1 MRDDHCNLIAVWGS
15 PNSGKTTFA
24 TKLALSIYDSY
35 QSTVVVLYPDLE
47 APVLPVIFPNEK
59 TEDLGSIGVPLSKT
73 EIDVDDIVR
82 NAITLKKRGNLV
94 FLGYRTGDNRFTYPR
109 YGRAKAED
117 FLEKVCS
124 LADVVIVDCPSNL
137 EGNGLASAGLEM
149 ANQIIRLASPDLKSI
164 SYYLS
169 QLPTY
174 ADSKFRLE
182 EHIQGLNTPNADVF
196 MPVEE
201 AKSHLKD
208 VRFTV
213 PYSQA
218 VKLQTQ
224 TGRLVEPTSDKA
236 FESRMKEIAQ
246 KVVYYGED

>member
-1 MRDDHCNLIAVWGS
+1 
-15 PNSGKTTFA
+15 
-24 TKLALSIYDSY
+24 
-35 QSTVVVLYPDLE
+35 
-47 APVLPVIFPNEK
+47 
-59 TEDLGSIGVPLSKT
+59 
-73 EIDVDDIVR
+73 
-82 NAITLKKRGNLV
+82 
-94 FLGYRTGDNRFTYPR
+94 
-109 YGRAKAED
+109 
-117 FLEKVCS
+117 
-124 LADVVIVDCPSNL
+124 
-137 EGNGLASAGLEM
+137 M

-246 KVVYYGED
+246 KVVYYGEN